1 MNYASINCT
10 LYKTANMLCT
20 TQSSSYLTQDV
31 RISDILVV
39 LQNGDVN
46 KKIIVMV
53 YENTNETV
61 IRNFMT
67 ITFITLSGP

>member
-1 MNYASINCT
+1 
-10 LYKTANMLCT
+10 MLCT